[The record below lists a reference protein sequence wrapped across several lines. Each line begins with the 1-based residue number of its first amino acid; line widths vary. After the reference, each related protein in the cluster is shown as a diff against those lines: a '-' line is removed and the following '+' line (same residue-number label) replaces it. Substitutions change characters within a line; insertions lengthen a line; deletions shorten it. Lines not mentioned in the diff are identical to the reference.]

1 MNKQDKATARDLSET
16 DISAVPDGKFKVTII
31 RLLTGLEKRIED
43 ISEALATEIKELKKN
58 QR

>member
-1 MNKQDKATARDLSET
+1 MVRDLSKTALSNMSDRECK
-16 DISAVPDGKFKVTII
+16 ATILRI
-31 RLLTGLEKRIED
+31 LMDFEKRIED